1 VVRFCLFKKEGI
13 VSFTIPTIKR
23 RISMFREF
31 KDFIAKGDVLDLAI
45 GVVIGGAFTAIVNGI
60 VKGLITPLIAL
71 VLVTLTGE
79 KDLKGAMSILDW
91 TPTPGVTFAFGDVIS
106 AIITFLI
113 TGFVLFMI
121 VKVAN
126 RARAVITLEEVQ
138 EEVVTT
144 EMYLQKIV
152 EILEEK

>member
-1 VVRFCLFKKEGI
+1 
-13 VSFTIPTIKR
+13 
-23 RISMFREF
+23 MFREF

-60 VKGLITPLIAL
+60 VKGFITPLIAL
-71 VLVTLTGE
+71 VLVTLTGK
-79 KDLKGAMSILDW
+79 KDLNGAMSVLDW
-91 TPTPGVTFAFGDVIS
+91 TPTSGVTFAFGDVMS

-121 VKVAN
+121 VKGAN
-126 RARAVITLEEVQ
+126 RARTVLTREEVQ
-138 EEVVTT
+138 EEVAST

>member
-1 VVRFCLFKKEGI
+1 
-13 VSFTIPTIKR
+13 
-23 RISMFREF
+23 MFREF

-79 KDLKGAMSILDW
+79 KDLNGAMSILDW
-91 TPTPGVTFAFGDVIS
+91 APTPGVTFALGDVIS

-121 VKVAN
+121 VKLAN
-126 RARAVITLEEVQ
+126 RARAVITPEEVQ
-138 EEVVTT
+138 EEVVST

>member
-1 VVRFCLFKKEGI
+1 MFK
-13 VSFTIPTIKR
+13 
-23 RISMFREF
+23 EF
-31 KDFIAKGDVLDLAI
+31 KEFIAKGDVLDLAI

-79 KDLKGAMSILDW
+79 KDLNGAMSILDW
-91 TPTPGVTFAFGDVIS
+91 TPTSGVTFALGDVIS

-113 TGFVLFMI
+113 TGFVLFLI

-126 RARAVITLEEVQ
+126 RAKAIVITEEKQ
-138 EEVVTT
+138 PETPPTEV
-144 EMYLQKIV
+144 YLKRIV
-152 EILEEK
+152 DILEEGK

>member
-1 VVRFCLFKKEGI
+1 
-13 VSFTIPTIKR
+13 
-23 RISMFREF
+23 MFREF

-45 GVVIGGAFTAIVNGI
+45 GVVIGGAFTAIINGV

-79 KDLKGAMSILDW
+79 KDLNGAMSILDL
-91 TPTPGVTFAFGDVIS
+91 TPTPGVTLAFGDVIS

-113 TGFVLFMI
+113 TGFVLFII

-126 RARAVITLEEVQ
+126 RARVAVTLEEVQ
-138 EEVVTT
+138 EEVVST